1 MLEGKYLLF
10 GDCYDD
16 VNKIRKQCTS
26 TSIADV
32 MDNEALHV
40 IVYEDKQPIA
50 CGRMLISEER
60 YIFDHIYVINEK
72 RNNKIGDFTVRLLI
86 EKANL
91 MCAKEIIVLCEN
103 DNKMFFESL
112 GFLESK
118 EPSNDNQ
125 EGIKMCLDLNNFFNG
140 KKCCK

>member
-16 VNKIRKQCTS
+16 LNKIRKQCTS
-26 TSIADV
+26 TSISDV
-32 MDNEALHV
+32 MDNDALHV

-50 CGRMLISEER
+50 CGRMLISEDI
-60 YIFDHIYVINEK
+60 YIFDHIYVIKEK
-72 RNNKIGDFTVRLLI
+72 RNKKIGDFTMRLLI

-91 MCAKEIIVLCEN
+91 MCAKEIIVFCEEN
-103 DNKMFFESL
+103 NKMFFESL

-118 EPSNDNQ
+118 EPSNVNM
-125 EGIKMCLDLNNFFNG
+125 EGIKMCLELDIFFNR

>member
-16 VNKIRKQCTS
+16 VNKIRKQCIS

-50 CGRMLISEER
+50 CGRMLICEDR

-91 MCAKEIIVLCEN
+91 MCAKEIIVLCEDN
-103 DNKMFFESL
+103 NKMFFETL

-118 EPSNDNQ
+118 EPSKDNL
-125 EGIKMCLDLNNFFNG
+125 EGIKMCLDLDIFFNG